1 MFQSLL
7 YRGRSL
13 GAPLRGFV
21 GRPLRWLP
29 AALFVAAVPV
39 FLVTGSITW
48 AFNNTG
54 LYESGFEKYRI
65 AWVSGITPA
74 DLRQV
79 ALDLRAYFNSGDEPL
94 DARTRI
100 YGAERAL
107 FNEKEIH
114 HMYDVKRLLWGVYG
128 AFAVSAACLVALTA
142 AGFAL
147 QRRGY
152 LPMLARRMLW
162 GGGLTVGLL
171 LVFGLAATVGFDALF
186 LLFHRISFA
195 NDFWQLDPR
204 TDYLVLLFPQGFW
217 FDATMW
223 AALRALAGGA
233 LLAAA
238 GGGYLAWRRWGR
250 ARSRRKS
257 TGG

>member
-1 MFQSLL
+1 MFQSLTHHDNPHPSPS
-7 YRGRSL
+7 GGGL
-13 GAPLRGFV
+13 GWGH
-21 GRPLRWLP
+21 PLRWLP
-29 AALFVAAVPV
+29 ATLFVVAVPV

-48 AFNNTG
+48 AFNNIE
-54 LYESGFEKYRI
+54 LYEDGFEKYRI
-65 AWVSGITPA
+65 AWVSGITPE

-94 DARTRI
+94 SVRTRI
-100 YGAERAL
+100 FGSEREL

-128 AFAVSAACLVALTA
+128 AFAVSAACLIALTA
-142 AGFAL
+142 AGFVL
-147 QRRGY
+147 QRRAF
-152 LPMLARRMLW
+152 LPTLARRTLW

-171 LVFGLAATVGFDALF
+171 ALFGLLSVVAFDALF
-186 LLFHRISFA
+186 LLFHRVSFA

-223 AALRALAGGA
+223 AALRALAAGA
-233 LLAAA
+233 LLAVA
-238 GGGYLAWRRWGR
+238 GGGYLAWRRWGGR
-250 ARSRRKS
+250 
-257 TGG
+257 

>member
-1 MFQSLL
+1 M
-7 YRGRSL
+7 G
-13 GAPLRGFV
+13 
-21 GRPLRWLP
+21 WLP
-29 AALFVAAVPV
+29 AAVFILAVPV

-48 AFNNTG
+48 AFNNIG
-54 LYESGFEKYRI
+54 LYEGGFEKYRI
-65 AWVSGITPA
+65 AWVSGITEG

-79 ALDLRAYFNSGDEPL
+79 AVELRAYFNSGDEPL
-94 DARTRI
+94 DVRTRVF
-100 YGAERAL
+100 GSEREL

-128 AFAVSAACLVALTA
+128 AFAVSAACLAGLTA

-147 QRRGY
+147 QRGAYART
-152 LPMLARRMLW
+152 LARRALW

-171 LVFGLAATVGFDALF
+171 VAFGLLSVVAFDALF
-186 LLFHRISFA
+186 LLFHKVSFA

-223 AALRALAGGA
+223 AAVRALAGGA

-238 GGGYLAWRRWGR
+238 GGGYLAWRRSGGR
-250 ARSRRKS
+250 YRSN
-257 TGG
+257 